1 MSNLTDKRTEIVEKL
16 EKVFP
21 DREVT
26 MKQLMEWAENEGL
39 SKYAP
44 AFIWE
49 TENKVRRGVY
59 RIPEINGNVAT
70 DAKVAFVPMVTE
82 EEKEVS
88 LATNVIEFPKNEMES
103 YVPAKVSNYVK
114 FGHYSDLKTIKKS

>member
-49 TENKVRRGVY
+49 TENKVRRG
-59 RIPEINGNVAT
+59 
-70 DAKVAFVPMVTE
+70 
-82 EEKEVS
+82 
-88 LATNVIEFPKNEMES
+88 
-103 YVPAKVSNYVK
+103 
-114 FGHYSDLKTIKKS
+114 FG

>member
-49 TENKVRRGVY
+49 AENKVRRGVF
-59 RIPEINGNVAT
+59 RIPEIIGNVAT
-70 DAKVAFVPMVTE
+70 DT
-82 EEKEVS
+82 
-88 LATNVIEFPKNEMES
+88 
-103 YVPAKVSNYVK
+103 
-114 FGHYSDLKTIKKS
+114 

>member
-26 MKQLMEWAENEGL
+26 MKQLMEWAEGEGL

-44 AFIWE
+44 SFIW
-49 TENKVRRGVY
+49 
-59 RIPEINGNVAT
+59 
-70 DAKVAFVPMVTE
+70 
-82 EEKEVS
+82 
-88 LATNVIEFPKNEMES
+88 
-103 YVPAKVSNYVK
+103 
-114 FGHYSDLKTIKKS
+114 KSVN